1 MNILFGRG
9 RFRGRGQF
17 RRSAVLA
24 GALILPATSCGG
36 QEPPTAPVVGEA
48 AVRVLFIGNSL
59 TYFNEMPAMLATL
72 LRETGTESALVASV
86 SRPSYGLEDHWTQS
100 ATFDRI
106 AEGWDVVVLQQ
117 GPSATEG
124 RPSLL
129 EYSRKFAAPIR
140 EAGAIPALYMVWP
153 SETRFSDFAGVS
165 SSYSDAADQIDGL
178 LFPAGE
184 AWIAAWKLDT
194 SIELY
199 GFDRFHPSLLGSYT
213 AAVVIYEQLTGR
225 DPRELPP
232 TIPGYPDA
240 ATPEHVR
247 LVQQAARQ
255 ANIEHRRVAT
265 R

>member
-1 MNILFGRG
+1 MNLISRRGLIGRVLLVAG
-9 RFRGRGQF
+9 
-17 RRSAVLA
+17 AVL
-24 GALILPATSCGG
+24 LPATSCGG
-36 QEPPTAPVVGEA
+36 QDAPTAPVVGDA
-48 AVRVLFIGNSL
+48 DLRVLFVGNSL
-59 TYFNEMPAMLATL
+59 TYFNDMPAMLATL
-72 LRETGTESALVASV
+72 VRETGTESALVASV

-100 ATFDRI
+100 VTFDRI

-124 RPSLL
+124 RPSLI
-129 EYSRKFAAPIR
+129 EYSQKFATPIR
-140 EAGAIPALYMVWP
+140 DAGAIPALYMVWP
-153 SETRFSDFAGVS
+153 SESRASDFAGVS
-165 SSYSDAADQIDGL
+165 RSYSDAADIVDGL

-184 AWIAAWKLDT
+184 AWLAAWDLDP
-194 SIELY
+194 SIELW
-199 GFDRFHPSLLGSYT
+199 GPDRFHPSPLGSYA

-240 ATPEHVR
+240 APAEHVR